1 MNCTALDDPV
11 NGTLTG
17 NSVSY
22 LSEVTYSCATGY
34 NLSGDAS
41 RTCQADGNWTG
52 SAPVCNSKDV
62 IYFLSVCLTL

>member
-1 MNCTALDDPV
+1 MNCIALEDPV

-22 LSEVTYSCATGY
+22 LSEVTYSCVTGY

-41 RTCQADGNWTG
+41 RTCQADGSWTG
-52 SAPVCNSKDV
+52 NDPVCNSKD
-62 IYFLSVCLTL
+62 LSNIAT